1 MRRLLTWWRER
12 RRRRA
17 EMLYAIQQDR
27 ARERHAH
34 DAVTDS
40 SAATSAGAGSALS
53 GFNQGGG
60 GSGS

>member
-1 MRRLLTWWRER
+1 MRRLIGWWRER

-17 EMLYAIQQDR
+17 EMAYAIQKDM
-27 ARERHAH
+27 AREERAH

-40 SAATSAGAGSALS
+40 SAANPGAVGGVVS

-60 GSGS
+60 SGF